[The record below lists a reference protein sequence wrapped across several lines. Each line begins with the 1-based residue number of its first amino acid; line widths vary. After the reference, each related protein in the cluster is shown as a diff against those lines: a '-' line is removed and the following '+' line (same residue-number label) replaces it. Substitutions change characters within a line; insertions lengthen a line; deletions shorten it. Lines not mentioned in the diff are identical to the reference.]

1 MKRILEIGGLAAGVA
16 MVAIGIVAIVM
27 GFSGHSTVV
36 DSIKLE
42 KIVGSADMNP
52 TDIRAGGKEAG
63 LPETTNYPDCDVA
76 GKPIDSG
83 ERARCFAE
91 YLRIHA
97 LESTGGKVYAEMG
110 RFLKE
115 DGTDTSNAEEAAKNP
130 ETGRPVENGMRNLW
144 ITATSLSTA
153 LNTSYLAEQIA
164 LFGIVV
170 GIALLL
176 SGLGFMVLAWYTLGG
191 ALMRRKGSAA

>member
-36 DSIKLE
+36 DSIKQE
-42 KIVGSADMNP
+42 KITGSADMNP
-52 TDIRAGGKEAG
+52 TDIRAAGKEAG
-63 LPETTNYPDCDVA
+63 LPDTTDYPDCDVA

-97 LESTGGKVYAEMG
+97 LEATGGKVYAEMG

-115 DGTDTSNAEEAAKNP
+115 DGTDTSNPEEAAKNP
-130 ETGRPVENGMRNLW
+130 DTGRPVENAQRNLW
-144 ITATSLSTA
+144 VTATALATA

-164 LFGIVV
+164 MFGIVV
-170 GIALLL
+170 GVALLL
-176 SGLGFMVLAWYTLGG
+176 SGIGFMVLAWYTLGG
-191 ALMRRKGSAA
+191 ALMRRKDAAA